1 MRTPTKLLFLVQ
13 TICERTT
20 RAFRVDIIVQRD
32 VEQAKKICVCTI
44 NRRGKGKR
52 FSELYVR
59 YRRRH
64 VFHGV
69 MRMVSVVEASFTPFH
84 RVGLRER

>member
-44 NRRGKGKR
+44 NRRGKGK
-52 FSELYVR
+52 
-59 YRRRH
+59 
-64 VFHGV
+64 
-69 MRMVSVVEASFTPFH
+69 
-84 RVGLRER
+84 